1 MKEEINRTIKI
12 LKEGGVI
19 LYPTDTI
26 WGIGCDATNSH
37 AISQIF
43 KLKRREDNKALI
55 SLVANKEQLKGITGY
70 IPNLDITK
78 QPTTIIY
85 PSAVTL
91 NKKLLSKDGSAAIR
105 IVQDKFCQEII
116 TKIGKPIVSTSANI
130 SGESSPTKFS
140 EISEDIK
147 QNVDYIV
154 NLRKNEIMTKA
165 STILIINKDGSKTKI
180 R

>member
-1 MKEEINRTIKI
+1 M
-12 LKEGGVI
+12 
-19 LYPTDTI
+19 
-26 WGIGCDATNSH
+26 
-37 AISQIF
+37 
-43 KLKRREDNKALI
+43 
-55 SLVANKEQLKGITGY
+55 
-70 IPNLDITK
+70 
-78 QPTTIIY
+78 
-85 PSAVTL
+85 TL

-165 STILIINKDGSKTKI
+165 STILIINKDGTKTKI